1 MSKLFT
7 IITSVSPG
15 IIVVWVIKWIGIFD
29 GSSLQ
34 RPNANIYVLN
44 LTAASLS
51 TVLIV
56 IVVAIFSTK
65 KKYYLKYYGLTCL
78 ILMIGFL
85 FTIIRIRYILS
96 WFNPRDYVESLYLF
110 WDMLYIGF
118 LISMVVSLPFFILY
132 FLRDQQDKPQN

>member
-96 WFNPRDYVESLYLF
+96 WSNPRDYVESLYLF

>member
-15 IIVVWVIKWIGIFD
+15 IIVVWVINWFGIFD
-29 GSSLQ
+29 GSILQ
-34 RPNANIYVLN
+34 RPNANIYGLN
-44 LTAASLS
+44 LTAASLA

-65 KKYYLKYYGLTCL
+65 KKYYLKYYGLACL

-85 FTIIRIRYILS
+85 FIIIGIRYILS
-96 WFNPRDYVESLYLF
+96 WPNPRDYVESLYIF
-110 WDMLYIGF
+110 WDILYIVL
-118 LISMVVSLPFFILY
+118 LISIVVSLSFFILY
-132 FLRDQQDKPQN
+132 FLRDQQDKPKN